1 MMSELIT
8 IGEPVVTFASKQPD
22 VSLIDA
28 TEFTKIMGGA
38 ELNVAIGATRLGH
51 STDYISRVGSDPFGD
66 YVIKTILSHGVGTRY
81 ISRDPQYWTGHQLK
95 QLVTK
100 GDPQTYNYRKGSAAA
115 HLSKE
120 VIEAVDL
127 SDVKMA
133 HMSGIFPA
141 ISEMAEE
148 TFTTLLNRLIE
159 HKIPMT
165 FDPNLRPTL
174 WSSQD
179 KMVQT
184 INKLAG
190 SADIVLP
197 GVEEGKVLLGT
208 DDPQRIADYYLKGE
222 RTKVVIVKVGA
233 EGAFVKTSAGDQ
245 YEVPGFKVDQVV
257 DTVGAGDGFALGV
270 ITALLEGKPLKS
282 AVIRGNA
289 VGALQVQT
297 YGDNDGYPDPAQL
310 KAFYEKEGVNE

>member
-1 MMSELIT
+1 MSELIT
-8 IGEPVVTFASKQPD
+8 IGEPIVTFASKQPD

-51 STDYISRVGSDPFGD
+51 STDYISRVGNEPFGD
-66 YVIKTILSHGVGTRY
+66 YVIKTILSHGVGAKY
-81 ISRDPQYWTGHQLK
+81 ISRDPKYWTGHQLK
-95 QLVTK
+95 ELVTK

-120 VIEAVDL
+120 IIEKVDL
-127 SDVKMA
+127 NGVKMA

-148 TFTTLLNRLIE
+148 TFRTLLERLIQKE
-159 HKIPMT
+159 ITIT
-165 FDPNLRPTL
+165 FDPNLRPAL
-174 WSSQD
+174 WASRE
-179 KMVQT
+179 KMIRT
-184 INKLAG
+184 INELAG

-197 GVEEGKVLLGT
+197 GVEEGKILLGT
-208 DDPQRIADYYLKGE
+208 DDPEKIADFYLKGR
-222 RTKVVIVKVGA
+222 RTKAVIVKVGSA
-233 EGAFVKTSAGDQ
+233 GAFVKTAEGEHYD
-245 YEVPGFKVDQVV
+245 VPGFKVKQVI

-270 ITALLEGKPLKS
+270 ITALLEGLNLRS
-282 AVIRGNA
+282 AVVRGNA

-297 YGDNDGYPDPAQL
+297 YGDNDGYPDQKQL
-310 KAFYEKEGVNE
+310 KAFYQKEGVTE